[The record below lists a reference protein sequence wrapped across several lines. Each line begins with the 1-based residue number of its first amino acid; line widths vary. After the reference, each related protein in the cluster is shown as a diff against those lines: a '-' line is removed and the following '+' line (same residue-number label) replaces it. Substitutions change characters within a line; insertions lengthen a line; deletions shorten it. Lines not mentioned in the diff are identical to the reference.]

1 MKRRAVLAASIA
13 ALVAAVLIAVSGGFV
28 ASAGGVRVSAR
39 SWSLPAGVA
48 ATLLLAWIAS
58 AWRSGVRDDLAWFG
72 GWLETNGQRVAFAIA
87 LCTCLA
93 ALWFATYSANGADAS
108 GYLSQAEMWSRLET
122 RRFDELLG
130 LPDWRL
136 PPSATTPLG
145 WRPAVE
151 RGWQVP
157 TYAPG
162 LPLLMAIPHAIAGT
176 VGAAWLVAI
185 AAGVAVLAVSAIAA
199 RLGGGVAA
207 LLTAL
212 ILATSPTFLI
222 HSLQP
227 MSDVPVTA
235 AWALC
240 WWFVIDGSPLSA
252 GMAAAVAVAVR
263 PNLAPLAAI
272 PLTVVMRAYPA
283 GKRTTA
289 GAWFSLP
296 VACAGALIAFVQWRW
311 YGSPLTSGYGSAGDL
326 FRVANI
332 PSNARL
338 YAQWIWQAEPALVYT
353 LAAAL
358 VVSVRVA
365 RRDALPARE
374 GAPHTAG
381 STRSAPSPVAG
392 LLVFAAAV
400 IVAYL
405 VYAVFEVWTYVRF
418 LLPALAVVSAL
429 ASAAIAAALQ
439 RLPQTIRA
447 AGIVALALTISA
459 TALHTARE
467 LGVFQIAAVTARA
480 REAGALLQQKIAARA
495 VMLTSEQSGSM
506 RYLTGRSVLR
516 WDALDRTALRTS
528 LALLDAQGYE
538 VWWVL
543 DQFEEPLVRTR
554 FAGVPEAALDWKPEV
569 EAGPL
574 MRTRAW
580 RIPKRRLPN

>member
-1 MKRRAVLAASIA
+1 MKRRAVLAASTA

-28 ASAGGVRVSAR
+28 ASVGGVRVSAR
-39 SWSLPAGVA
+39 SWSLPAAAA

-58 AWRSGVRDDLAWFG
+58 AWRSSGIRDDLAWFG
-72 GWLETNGQRVAFAIA
+72 SWLETNGQRVAFAIS
-87 LCTCLA
+87 LCACLA

-122 RRFDELLG
+122 RRFDELMG
-130 LPDWRL
+130 LPEWRL

-176 VGAAWLVAI
+176 VGAAWMVAI
-185 AAGVAVLAVSAIAA
+185 AAGIAVLAASAIAG
-199 RLGGGVAA
+199 RLGGGLAA

-212 ILATSPTFLI
+212 LLATSPTFLI
-222 HSLQP
+222 HVFQP

-240 WWFVIDGSPLSA
+240 WWLVIDGSPLSA
-252 GMAAAVAVAVR
+252 GIAAAVAVAVR

-272 PLTVVMRAYPA
+272 PLAVVIRAHPA

-311 YGSPLTSGYGSAGDL
+311 YGSPLTSGYGTAGDL

-332 PSNARL
+332 PSNAQL
-338 YAQWIWQAEPALVYT
+338 YARWIWQAEPAFVCT

-358 VVSVRVA
+358 VVSMR
-365 RRDALPARE
+365 
-374 GAPHTAG
+374 G
-381 STRSAPSPVAG
+381 SRRSASPPVAG
-392 LLVFAAAV
+392 LLIFAAAV

-429 ASAAIAAALQ
+429 AAAAIANALE

-447 AGIVALALTISA
+447 AGIVALALTITA

-480 REAGALLQQKIAARA
+480 REAGALLQRKIDARA

-506 RYLTGRSVLR
+506 RYLTGRSILR
-516 WDALDRTALRTS
+516 WDALDRTSLRTS

-574 MRTRAW
+574 IRTRAW
-580 RIPKRRLPN
+580 RVPKRRSRD